1 MDDLEHSIVLFDGVC
16 NLCNGSVNFLLD
28 RDGADRFRFA
38 ALQSEAGESLLNEH
52 DIDRKE
58 TDSIVL
64 IENGAAFTRSTAALR
79 IARGLGGF
87 WALAYGFIVVPE
99 FLRDAVYR
107 LVARYRYTVFG
118 KSDTCRIPTPDEAAK
133 FI

>member
-1 MDDLEHSIVLFDGVC
+1 MDDTGHSVVLFDGVC

-28 RDGADRFRFA
+28 RDKADRFRFA
-38 ALQSEAGESLLNEH
+38 ALQSETGERLLEMH
-52 DIDRKE
+52 AIDPDE

-64 IENGAAFTRSTAALR
+64 IENGSAYTRSTAALK
-79 IARGLGGF
+79 IARGLGGI
-87 WALAYGFIVVPE
+87 WACAYVFMFVPS

-107 LVARYRYTVFG
+107 IVARYRYRVFG
-118 KSDTCRIPTPDEAAK
+118 RSDTCRIPTPDEAAR